1 MPSRAIISRQIRETT
16 SCLVWLI
23 LSFMTLIM
31 ISLDTD
37 DEAASSWES
46 DVDIVE
52 ARMPESTIPA
62 IMAAGMP

>member
-1 MPSRAIISRQIRETT
+1 MPSRAISSRQVRETT

-23 LSFMTLIM
+23 FSFMTLIM

-37 DEAASSWES
+37 EEAASSWES

-52 ARMPESTIPA
+52 ARIPESTIPA